1 MSIQG
6 SVNQLLGIGAVASN
20 VMTKQAAE
28 NYAAKRG
35 AEYNTSYQANV
46 DAAKA
51 GYTKSGAI
59 SNSAAAKEARAK
71 VEATKPGEGSKAP
84 WNKNV
89 EAQLKADYD
98 KRMGELTKT
107 VNKGVAGLKEAKQ
120 KGKEATL
127 NQFGDYKELAPQI
140 LDKMSAADR
149 WRTLA
154 KQRIIQR
161 DAFNKFR
168 ESLDKK
174 GV

>member
-6 SVNQLLGIGAVASN
+6 SVNQLLGIGAVAAN
-20 VMTKQAAE
+20 VATKKAAE
-28 NYAAKRG
+28 NYAAKRS
-35 AEYNTSYQANV
+35 AELNTSYQANV
-46 DAAKA
+46 EAAKT
-51 GYTKSGAI
+51 GYTKSGAV
-59 SNSAAAKEARAK
+59 SNSVAAKEARAK
-71 VEATKPGEGSKAP
+71 VEATKPGAGSKAY
-84 WNKNV
+84 WNKET
-89 EAQLKADYD
+89 EAQLKSDYE
-98 KRMGELTKT
+98 KKMGELTKT
-107 VNKGVAGLKEAKQ
+107 VNKGVASLKEAKQ

-140 LDKMSAADR
+140 LNKMSAGDR

-161 DAFNKFR
+161 EAFNKFR

>member
-6 SVNQLLGIGAVASN
+6 SVNQLLGIGAVAAN
-20 VMTKQAAE
+20 VATKKAAE

-35 AEYNTSYQANV
+35 AELNTSYQANV
-46 DAAKA
+46 EAAKA

-71 VEATKPGEGSKAP
+71 VEATKPGEGSKAY
-84 WNKNV
+84 WNKGT

-98 KRMGELTKT
+98 KKMGELTKT
-107 VNKGVAGLKEAKQ
+107 VNKGVADLKKAKE

-140 LDKMSAADR
+140 LDNMSAGDR

-161 DAFNKFR
+161 NAFNKFR
-168 ESLDKK
+168 DSLDKK
-174 GV
+174 GE